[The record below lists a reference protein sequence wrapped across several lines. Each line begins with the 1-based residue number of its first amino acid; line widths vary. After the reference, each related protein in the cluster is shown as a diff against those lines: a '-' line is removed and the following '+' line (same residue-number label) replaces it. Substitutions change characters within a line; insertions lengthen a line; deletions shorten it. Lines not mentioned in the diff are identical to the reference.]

1 MLNFKYCCVAI
12 KIVMKAN
19 WEANTI
25 VNVLALQCTLM
36 LSGKRT
42 IFRTTTKKQTKTT
55 TTQTMSMYSKK
66 NIHASNIMYMVI
78 VHMYGIS

>member
-12 KIVMKAN
+12 KSVMKAN

-42 IFRTTTKKQTKTT
+42 IFRTTTKKQTTT

-66 NIHASNIMYMVI
+66 NIHASNIMCMVI